1 MGSRETATP
10 GIVKSPNLR
19 GSRAL
24 IASAIVTSYVLFE
37 PAVCLQTVQDRAIL
51 GPPAPG
57 TGGNQLGESIIHVL
71 KSLNLSLDVSD
82 LHLRSFP
89 HAHRCCSSGDAAAWR
104 GFMSGV

>member
-10 GIVKSPNLR
+10 GIVKSPTLR

-24 IASAIVTSYVLFE
+24 IASAIVTSYVILKPSVRLE
-37 PAVCLQTVQDRAIL
+37 TVRDRAIL

-57 TGGNQLGESIIHVL
+57 TGGTQLGESIIHVL
-71 KSLNLSLDVSD
+71 KSLNLPLDVSD

-89 HAHRCCSSGDAAAWR
+89 HAVAGIDGVDAQR
-104 GFMSGV
+104 QQFPDLV